1 MKVATVNH
9 AAFDVN
15 QTDVTLRKGIL
26 FEFCTESGSFL
37 LAVIQKAD
45 EGRNWIAADQVSFN
59 FLIEKGFYY
68 SSYAVFKESLLIV
81 HDVIKQVKGS
91 FHVV

>member
-37 LAVIQKAD
+37 LAVIQKSD
-45 EGRNWIAADQVSFN
+45 ERNWIAADQVSSL
-59 FLIEKGFYY
+59 FL
-68 SSYAVFKESLLIV
+68 V
-81 HDVIKQVKGS
+81 D
-91 FHVV
+91 